1 MSQSRSEPCDAAALT
16 AQPSPDRSND
26 GLPGLASVCCSRSP
40 PCWGLAPPWHRPP
53 PGSRPAAITLGDSLF
68 HSKGNCYACHGA
80 NAQGAVGPNLTD
92 AEWIHSDGSYDAIV
106 KQITTGVTAEE
117 SKSKIPMPPKG
128 GSQITDDEVEG
139 GGGIRLLAEP
149 QEAVLTRRLRPLHAA
164 FEGRTQVRPFRYLP
178 AMTTSQ
184 R

>member
-1 MSQSRSEPCDAAALT
+1 MDYRTRLGLLLALAAALGARPAV
-16 AQPSPDRSND
+16 AQAP
-26 GLPGLASVCCSRSP
+26 ASVT
-40 PCWGLAPPWHRPP
+40 
-53 PGSRPAAITLGDSLF
+53 PAAIALGDSLF

-128 GSQITDDEVEG
+128 GSQITDDEVK
-139 GGGIRLLAEP
+139 
-149 QEAVLTRRLRPLHAA
+149 AVAA
-164 FEGRTQVRPFRYLP
+164 YVYSLSHKKP
-178 AMTTSQ
+178 S
-184 R
+184 

>member
-1 MSQSRSEPCDAAALT
+1 MDYRTRLGLLLALAGVLGARPAVAQAPAAVT
-16 AQPSPDRSND
+16 
-26 GLPGLASVCCSRSP
+26 
-40 PCWGLAPPWHRPP
+40 
-53 PGSRPAAITLGDSLF
+53 PAAIALGDSLF

-128 GSQITDDEVEG
+128 GSQITDDEVK
-139 GGGIRLLAEP
+139 
-149 QEAVLTRRLRPLHAA
+149 AVAAYVYSLSHKRPA
-164 FEGRTQVRPFRYLP
+164 
-178 AMTTSQ
+178 
-184 R
+184 